1 MNTVKLSV
9 STVAVLFS
17 SWVFASPV
25 NINKASASEISE
37 ALNGVGMS
45 KAEAIVQYREENG
58 SFKSAGDIMQVK
70 GIGESTFEK
79 NKKDILIK

>member
-1 MNTVKLSV
+1 MNTIKLSV

-25 NINKASASEISE
+25 NINKATASEIAE
-37 ALNGVGMS
+37 ALSGVGIS
-45 KAEAIVQYREENG
+45 KAEAIVQYRKENG
-58 SFKSAGDIMQVK
+58 GFKTAGDIMQVK